1 MATARPTSEN
11 SVPGSPMS
19 ILVVGHSFVR
29 RLVGY
34 LDDQHIENFNLC
46 DASYKVDFLASRVST
61 MPNLWANFSDILVK
75 SPDVVYAEICSNDIA
90 RGRDPISLADDV
102 FQFANCLLAHGV
114 KTVVLSQVFFRDS
127 ANSRYATIADFNDR
141 VVAYNGRML
150 DLCAGS
156 DAIICWRHRGIWQN
170 WRSYLLDGVHF
181 TRDAHRKF
189 FNSIRGA
196 LISACKL
203 TAHR

>member
-1 MATARPTSEN
+1 
-11 SVPGSPMS
+11 
-19 ILVVGHSFVR
+19 
-29 RLVGY
+29 
-34 LDDQHIENFNLC
+34 
-46 DASYKVDFLASRVST
+46 

-114 KTVVLSQVFFRDS
+114 TTVVLGQVFFRDS

-156 DAIICWRHRGIWQN
+156 DAIIFWRHRGIWQN

-203 TAHR
+203 TARR